1 MLLPSGVWCCRKMLE
16 QSTAA
21 LCPSVAYHLTGAKK
35 VQQDLATSDTLE
47 RFLSA
52 DEASLMRR
60 CFAGTPPSHLMARP
74 PGPVLCRQ

>member
-1 MLLPSGVWCCRKMLE
+1 MTLHAEGLSGRRKMLE

-35 VQQDLATSDTLE
+35 VQQDLASGDTLE

-52 DEASLMRR
+52 DEAKLVRR
-60 CFAGTPPSHLMARP
+60 CFAGMLLRFQCCTL
-74 PGPVLCRQ
+74 VLV